1 MVAALKKHDVYVKD
15 YWKSKRLKKW
25 IYVVQGGP
33 FIFERQRAGYDGLWA
48 MEREAAEE
56 NG

>member
-1 MVAALKKHDVYVKD
+1 MAALKKHDVYVKD